1 MLERDTEEHWHA
13 ISPQKEVELT
23 LQLQGYSS
31 PHVAIIAGVDLK
43 GTVDRNWAGERK
55 ARRLARQARK
65 LNFQGLVGHSPW
77 RTKDHLKLY
86 DAHGRPLVIELER
99 EEAEGGARQVR
110 CHAGVWLVNKAGLP
124 LAYRRRVGGAGKVAP
139 G

>member
-86 DAHGRPLVIELER
+86 DAHGR
-99 EEAEGGARQVR
+99 
-110 CHAGVWLVNKAGLP
+110 
-124 LAYRRRVGGAGKVAP
+124 
-139 G
+139 

>member
-1 MLERDTEEHWHA
+1 MLSPPLVLRNQLAGPVRFVMVDKSNGLQLDGMLERDAEEHWHA

-65 LNFQGLVGHSPW
+65 LNFQGLVGLSPW

-86 DAHGRPLVIELER
+86 DAHGR
-99 EEAEGGARQVR
+99 
-110 CHAGVWLVNKAGLP
+110 
-124 LAYRRRVGGAGKVAP
+124 
-139 G
+139 